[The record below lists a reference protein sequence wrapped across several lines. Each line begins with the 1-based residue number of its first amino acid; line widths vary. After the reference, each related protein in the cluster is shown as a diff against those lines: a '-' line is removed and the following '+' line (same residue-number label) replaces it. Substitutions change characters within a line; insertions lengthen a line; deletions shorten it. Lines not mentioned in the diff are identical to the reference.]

1 MPYLLLL
8 LSIFWASS
16 CTLGSEM
23 LMRPH
28 PDLEGPQIFLSE
40 RDWGWLRESVTTD
53 LAKMEKELLKKS
65 DQHPLRANV
74 IRSYSLLASLVFES
88 LSLEE
93 KLLKDKKYFFERSLK
108 LHQKAVEHGRIY
120 LKNKNLELSTLGQ
133 EDLQIKIASDEMLP
147 LLYIGKSLA
156 ALSFEEGKNS
166 LEAKV
171 IFDWICPQQPKIE
184 EGVCPLFYAQF
195 EIKNNPQTSL
205 MIYRRFIKE
214 NPYHLL
220 ARMNFIEY
228 ALIEMQLKEELDSEF
243 YDLEDGIRKWQEGA
257 GPKELNLYNA
267 TAKVRFRI
275 IQRYKNK
282 IFN

>member
-1 MPYLLLL
+1 MKLILLA
-8 LSIFWASS
+8 LSIFWVSS
-16 CTLGSEM
+16 CTLGNQVM
-23 LMRPH
+23 LRPLEN
-28 PDLEGPQIFLSE
+28 LEGPQIFLSDKE
-40 RDWGWLRESVTTD
+40 WAWLRDSVTTD
-53 LAKMEKELLKKS
+53 LAKMEKELLKKPE
-65 DQHPLRANV
+65 QNKLRANV

-93 KLLKDKKYFFERSLK
+93 KLLKEKKYFFERSMK
-108 LHQKAVEHGRIY
+108 LHQRAVDHGIVY
-120 LKNKNLELSTLGQ
+120 LKYKNLEISSLNHADLSKSISQ
-133 EDLQIKIASDEMLP
+133 EEILP
-147 LLYIGKSLA
+147 LLYIAKSLA
-156 ALSFEEGKNS
+156 SLSFEEEKS
-166 LEAKV
+166 PLEAKV
-171 IFDWICPQQPKIE
+171 IFDWICPQGPKIE
-184 EGVCPLFYAQF
+184 EGVCPLFYARY
-195 EIKNNPQTSL
+195 ELYTNPQTSL

-228 ALIEMQLKEELDSEF
+228 ALIKLQLRDELDSEF

-257 GPKELNLYNA
+257 GPIELNLYNA